1 MVMVTPRNQDREEDV
16 SVGRGSE
23 RTFKF
28 SLSLRCLENVIGDLF
43 MEGVGVIHI
52 SHLHNHHS
60 CKILYNRHV
69 GIYITT
75 KLHL

>member
-28 SLSLRCLENVIGDLF
+28 FLSLRCLENVRGDLF
-43 MEGVGVIHI
+43 MEEVGVIHI
-52 SHLHNHHS
+52 SQSLYLHNHHS
-60 CKILYNRHV
+60 CNNNRHV
-69 GIYITT
+69 
-75 KLHL
+75 